1 MKKISIIICSRTKIL
16 TPGFLENIKS
26 TVGCDYELITI
37 DNSQNQYSIFEA
49 YNLGIKKSNGEF
61 LCFIHDDIWFHT
73 DNWGVISQNIF
84 NKYNKLGLLGV
95 AGAKLK
101 TKMMS
106 PWWNCHYNQ
115 QVINIIQHN
124 KNAEPEKTMVG
135 FDENSEAEVVVI
147 DGVFMALR
155 KSMNI
160 RFSEVMAGHHNYDL
174 NISFECKKIGY
185 QIMVTNQILIEHFS
199 SGMLNKDWLSSTYK
213 IHKIYKSILPLEVKP
228 HILKNG
234 DEIRNAF
241 SFINQCFEFK
251 KHRLGYLVWYK
262 LFLLQPNFKYH
273 FNLWKS
279 IRNKT

>member
-1 MKKISIIICSRTKIL
+1 MKLSLIICSRKRTISKEL
-16 TPGFLENIKS
+16 SDNIAE
-26 TVGCDYELITI
+26 TIGCTYELLII
-37 DNSQNQYSIFEA
+37 DNSQNQYSIFEV
-49 YNLGIKKSNGEF
+49 YNLGIKKSNGSF
-61 LCFIHDDIWFHT
+61 LCFMHDDVLLHT
-73 DNWGVISQNIF
+73 KNWGTILQSIF
-84 NKYNKLGLLGV
+84 NANEKVGLIGI
-95 AGAKLK
+95 AGAKVK
-101 TKMMS
+101 TKMVS
-106 PWWNCHYNQ
+106 PWWNCHKDQ

-124 KNAEPEKTMVG
+124 KNDEPEKTMTG
-135 FDENSEAEVVVI
+135 FDEGSEAEVVVI

-160 RFSEVMAGHHNYDL
+160 RFSEVMVGYHNYDL
-174 NISFECKKIGY
+174 NISFECKKNGC

-213 IHKIYKSILPLEVKP
+213 IHKMYKSILPLQVKP

-251 KHRLGYLVWYK
+251 KQRLGYLVWYK

-279 IRNKT
+279 IKNKI